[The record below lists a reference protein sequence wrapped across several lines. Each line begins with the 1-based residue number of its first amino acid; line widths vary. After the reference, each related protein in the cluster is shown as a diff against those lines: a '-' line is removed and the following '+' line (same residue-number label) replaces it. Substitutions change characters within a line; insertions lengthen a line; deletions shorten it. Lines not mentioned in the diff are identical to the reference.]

1 MFSRA
6 KISGW
11 VRKALLGSAALRL
24 AADLREPAVAIL
36 MYHSVMRD
44 PQSQADTLGD
54 LGHSQESFRAQMEL
68 LSDHYHPIS
77 LDDAIRKI
85 RADEDLPKR
94 SVIVTFDDGYAD
106 NCEIAMPILNK
117 VGIAATFY
125 VIVDCIENGTLP
137 WPCRLR
143 FAFRK
148 ASVEVWRQSDRRW
161 LLGDREG
168 RDSAFM
174 AACCLCAR
182 LNARERND
190 LVTRI
195 EHELGVCLPAEFG
208 SLMMT
213 GDHLRSFVQHGH
225 SVGSHTMTHPNLAH
239 VDEIEAQWEIFE
251 SKRRLESM
259 LGTPIK
265 HFAYPCPALSPHWS
279 ERTISQCGEVGY
291 ESAVTTDDGLMQ
303 RGKNLLCLPRIRP
316 TKSVEGLR
324 WNLESTFAGRAAK

>member
-1 MFSRA
+1 MRMFSRA

-137 WPCRLR
+137 WP
-143 FAFRK
+143 A
-148 ASVEVWRQSDRRW
+148 
-161 LLGDREG
+161 
-168 RDSAFM
+168 
-174 AACCLCAR
+174 
-182 LNARERND
+182 
-190 LVTRI
+190 
-195 EHELGVCLPAEFG
+195 VC
-208 SLMMT
+208 
-213 GDHLRSFVQHGH
+213 
-225 SVGSHTMTHPNLAH
+225 
-239 VDEIEAQWEIFE
+239 
-251 SKRRLESM
+251 
-259 LGTPIK
+259 
-265 HFAYPCPALSPHWS
+265 
-279 ERTISQCGEVGY
+279 
-291 ESAVTTDDGLMQ
+291 GLH
-303 RGKNLLCLPRIRP
+303 
-316 TKSVEGLR
+316 
-324 WNLESTFAGRAAK
+324 